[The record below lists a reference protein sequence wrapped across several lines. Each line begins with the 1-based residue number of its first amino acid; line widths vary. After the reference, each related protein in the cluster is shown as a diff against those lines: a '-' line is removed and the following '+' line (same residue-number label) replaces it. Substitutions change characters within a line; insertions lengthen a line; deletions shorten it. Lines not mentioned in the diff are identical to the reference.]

1 MVNEI
6 IVPGSV
12 GNLGGGFDTLALAV
26 RLYLRARILDIRH
39 DGGSR
44 LVVSTSNPPVAGEN
58 AVARAFAAAT
68 RHLGAATGTVV
79 VDIDS
84 EIPMAAG
91 LGSSAAAT
99 VAGLRVFE
107 QVTEVLP
114 NSTLLAIATELEGH
128 SDNAAAAL
136 LGGMTS
142 VVDDEREPLALRW
155 EWPDDLRVIVATPFI
170 GLATSK
176 ARAALASTISRND
189 AVFNLQRVLS
199 LVHALQAR
207 EYDRLREAFR
217 DRWHQPARA
226 ALVPH
231 LNAVLGIDDPDVLGA
246 CLSGAGPSVAVFA
259 RREFARVEQV
269 LEATCEA
276 AGTPV
281 IVRTLAAHQH
291 GRRDGRDGRE
301 GQAGLDSLEA
311 LPRSHSDPAQPWR
324 TA

>member
-1 MVNEI
+1 MLNEI

-26 RLYLRARILDIRH
+26 RLYLHARILDVRH

-44 LVVSTSNPPVAGEN
+44 LVVSTSNPPIAGEN
-58 AVARAFAAAT
+58 AVERAFAAAA
-68 RHLGAATGTVV
+68 RHVGARTATVI

-99 VAGLRVFE
+99 VAGLRIFE
-107 QVTEVLP
+107 QVTAPLP
-114 NSTLLAIATELEGH
+114 DSTLLTIATELEGH

-142 VVDDEREPLALRW
+142 VVDDERTPQALQW
-155 EWPDDLRVIVATPFI
+155 EWPEDVRAIVATPFT

-199 LVHALQAR
+199 LVHALEAR
-207 EYDRLREAFR
+207 EYDRLRDAFR

-246 CLSGAGPSVAVFA
+246 CLSGAGPSVDVFA
-259 RREFARVEQV
+259 RRDFARIERV
-269 LEATCEA
+269 LQATCEA

-281 IVRTLAAHQH
+281 VVRTLAAHQP
-291 GRRDGRDGRE
+291 RREGRDGHE
-301 GQAGLDSLEA
+301 GQ
-311 LPRSHSDPAQPWR
+311 WR

>member
-1 MVNEI
+1 
-6 IVPGSV
+6 
-12 GNLGGGFDTLALAV
+12 
-26 RLYLRARILDIRH
+26 
-39 DGGSR
+39 
-44 LVVSTSNPPVAGEN
+44 
-58 AVARAFAAAT
+58 
-68 RHLGAATGTVV
+68 VV
-79 VDIDS
+79 VAIDS

-99 VAGLRVFE
+99 VAGLRIFE
-107 QVTEVLP
+107 HVTGSL
-114 NSTLLAIATELEGH
+114 SDSRLLAIATELEGH

-142 VVDDEREPLALRW
+142 VVDDERQPQALRW
-155 EWPDDLRVIVATPFI
+155 EWPEDLRVIVATPFT

-176 ARAALASTISRND
+176 ARAALAATIPRHD

-199 LVHALQAR
+199 LVHALEAR

-231 LNAVLGIDDPDVLGA
+231 LDAVLNIDDPDVLGA

-259 RREFARVEQV
+259 RREFARIERV
-269 LEATCEA
+269 LQATCEA

-281 IVRTLAAHQH
+281 TVRTLAAHQQ
-291 GRRDGRDGRE
+291 RRDGHE
-301 GQAGLDSLEA
+301 GQ
-311 LPRSHSDPAQPWR
+311 WR